1 LIRSGAVHFF
11 QIRSVGGA
19 VSDVDPDATAYG
31 NRTANFSVTAFGAS
45 RERVNALWD
54 EISVHFKGLYLSFE
68 TDLRPE
74 RLNDAFPP
82 RTIERLRKLKI
93 RYDPDNVFRDN
104 FNIAPQ
110 ALIG

>member
-1 LIRSGAVHFF
+1 M
-11 QIRSVGGA
+11 
-19 VSDVDPDATAYG
+19 
-31 NRTANFSVTAFGAS
+31 
-45 RERVNALWD
+45 NALWD

-68 TDLRPE
+68 TDLRSV

-93 RYDPDNVFRDN
+93 LYDPDNVFRDN